1 MSVMLE
7 ERYQINGTNSWIH
20 CLPLHVNPCHH
31 TPYHYHEY
39 VEVLLFFSG
48 EGIVWVNG
56 KPNRFSQNDLI
67 IINAERA
74 HMLEIE
80 KEAEYICIKVM
91 PSILYSDERFCDE
104 FRYVLPFLSEVQNE
118 YFFTEEE
125 ATVLHAKRLLTEI
138 LKEWQS
144 MDYGFE
150 LAIKSMLLEFFWRVL
165 RYLRRHDSVAE
176 TTVIKPE
183 IKKAILYLTDRYAT
197 VNEKE
202 VADLCHLSYP
212 HFSYLFKKTIG
223 KNFKDYLLDLKI
235 RQAEKL
241 LLSTEKSVTEIA
253 QDMNFSTAS
262 HFITQFKKK
271 TGITPQK
278 FRKTLYE

>member
-7 ERYQINGTNSWIH
+7 KRYQLNGADSWIH
-20 CLPLHVNPCHH
+20 CLPLHVSPCRN

-39 VEVLLFFSG
+39 IEILFFFSG

-56 KPNRFSQNDLI
+56 KPNRFSKNDLI

-74 HMLEIE
+74 HMLEI
-80 KEAEYICIKVM
+80 KKTAEYICIKAM

-118 YFFTEEE
+118 YFFTEDE
-125 ATVLHAKRLLTEI
+125 ANVLQAKRLLTEI

-165 RYLRRHDSVAE
+165 RYLRRHGSVAE
-176 TTVIKPE
+176 TAAIKPE

-197 VNEKE
+197 VTEKE
-202 VADLCHLSYP
+202 VADLCHLSYH
-212 HFSYLFKKTIG
+212 HFSYLFKKSIG

-253 QDMNFSTAS
+253 QDINFSTAS